1 MNSFVAAVTP
11 PLLVAALVI
20 GGLTLLSTRQIRVAL
35 PVFLDLLLVVG
46 LLRLSSIGSW
56 QVIGSAAVLIL
67 VRKIATFGISRTA
80 QVRSDPSPSNTQ

>member
-1 MNSFVAAVTP
+1 
-11 PLLVAALVI
+11 
-20 GGLTLLSTRQIRVAL
+20 
-35 PVFLDLLLVVG
+35 VFLDLLLVVG